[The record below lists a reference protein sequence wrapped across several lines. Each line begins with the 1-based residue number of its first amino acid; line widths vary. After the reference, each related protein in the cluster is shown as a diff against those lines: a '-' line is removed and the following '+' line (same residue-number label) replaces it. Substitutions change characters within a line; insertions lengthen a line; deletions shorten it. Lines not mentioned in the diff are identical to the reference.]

1 MSLPPTPL
9 QGGLWNANSG
19 GQLAGHLDS
28 RAPPAQTA
36 QVGGPGGGPGDHRI
50 PETALWGSGVW
61 LWSGAQFR
69 SQAPKRRSGSYCP
82 VAGLWDSRRLLL
94 PEMVLWLPK
103 WAWHFQKLAQSML
116 HTPCDAPGA
125 RRPPGG

>member
-36 QVGGPGGGPGDHRI
+36 QVGGGGLVGGPVT
-50 PETALWGSGVW
+50 TASQKLR
-61 LWSGAQFR
+61 SGAVGCGCGVGLSLEVR
-69 SQAPKRRSGSYCP
+69 HPSGDLGP
-82 VAGLWDSRRLLL
+82 I
-94 PEMVLWLPK
+94 
-103 WAWHFQKLAQSML
+103 AQSL
-116 HTPCDAPGA
+116 GCGTPAGYSSQKWCCGFLSGPGTS
-125 RRPPGG
+125 RN